1 MPYDLSAAKRA
12 IFAECRTLGIDD
24 CARHAIIRDIGKVA
38 SGSSTDMGADAAR
51 RVLDHL
57 RAKSAT
63 AGRRDHEWSW
73 VDSAPAARRPLLKKL
88 IMLAKSARI
97 RRGGQVRYIEGIANQ
112 MAGLGAGAGPVRKP
126 LPMCDEGDL
135 WRIVAA
141 LSKHVG
147 RRSS

>member
-1 MPYDLSAAKRA
+1 MPYDLAAARRA
-12 IFAECRTLGIDD
+12 IFAECRQQGIDED
-24 CARHAIIRDIGKVA
+24 TRHAIIRDIGHVA

-57 RAKSAT
+57 RKKSVA
-63 AGRRDHEWSW
+63 AGRRDNEWSW
-73 VDSAPAARRPLLKKL
+73 VDTAPVGRQPLLRKL

-97 RRGGQVRYIEGIANQ
+97 RRGGQVRYIEGIAKQ
-112 MAGLGAGAGPVRKP
+112 MAGLGAGSGPVQKP
-126 LPMCDEGDL
+126 LAMCDEGEL
-135 WRIVAA
+135 WRIAAA